1 MLAEMASKVELA
13 RLMTYKSAWMIDNGE
28 RNTYY
33 ASIAKVNIKILYKNG
48 QYYIDYIITQIMIHF
63 QLFAGDA
70 ANQNATDAVQIHG
83 GNGFNCDYPV
93 EKLMRDA
100 KIFQIYEGTAQIQK
114 LIIGR
119 EHIQKYL

>member
-48 QYYIDYIITQIMIHF
+48 PYYIVYIITHVIIHF